1 MSGCSVVECKECKG
15 KVDVKVDSD
24 YYFKINYSVGDLVV
38 LFICAALCAASMMYL
53 VNFKNAQ
60 K

>member
-1 MSGCSVVECKECKG
+1 MTECSAVECKECKG

-24 YYFKINYSVGDLVV
+24 YYFKLNYTAGDLVV
-38 LFICAALCAASMMYL
+38 LFICAALCAASMVYL
-53 VNFKNAQ
+53 VNFKNVQ